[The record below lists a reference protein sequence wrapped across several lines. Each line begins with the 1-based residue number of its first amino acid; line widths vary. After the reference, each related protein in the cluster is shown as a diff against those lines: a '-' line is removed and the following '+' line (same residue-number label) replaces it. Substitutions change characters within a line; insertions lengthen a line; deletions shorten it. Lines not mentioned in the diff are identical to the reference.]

1 MLQIQDG
8 SVARLYPKQDNYV
21 NEGDGGRS
29 PKSLSA
35 LCVDAVC
42 RSLPNLDGNL
52 PAGLPQDVVDDIIGS
67 LMRHAALNAT
77 TLRVLKNCELG
88 KLELCGESMERSN
101 VWRIASKDF
110 SMCLISSLTHT
121 FPCQIALL

>member
-67 LMRHAALNAT
+67 LVRHAALNAT

-88 KLELCGESMERSN
+88 KLVLCGEFVERSN
-101 VWRIASKDF
+101 VWRIASKFTQF
-110 SMCLISSLTHT
+110 SLCV
-121 FPCQIALL
+121 